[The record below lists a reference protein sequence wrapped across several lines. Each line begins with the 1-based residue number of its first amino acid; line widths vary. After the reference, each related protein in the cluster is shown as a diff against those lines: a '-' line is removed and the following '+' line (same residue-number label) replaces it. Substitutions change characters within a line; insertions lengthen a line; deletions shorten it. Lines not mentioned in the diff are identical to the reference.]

1 MTLKFNC
8 KARNK
13 VMYSDISGRPSNT
26 SEISRILHFKCL
38 LKSYFIRQRLQDPD
52 SDSRS
57 LKKMPSP
64 GFYNADYW
72 ARCPNPTSAARTQLK
87 LWTSNRTLE
96 NISDFFCLDKI
107 RSILHMFLH
116 RKDCHLMGL
125 VKTAVLIFLP
135 LMETWVWLTGY
146 ELVPV
151 IFSRSGTCLVYIQV

>member
-1 MTLKFNC
+1 
-8 KARNK
+8 
-13 VMYSDISGRPSNT
+13 MYSDIPGRPSNT

-38 LKSYFIRQRLQDPD
+38 LKSYFIRQRLRDPD

-57 LKKMPSP
+57 PKEMSPP
-64 GFYNADYW
+64 GFDNADYW

-96 NISDFFCLDKI
+96 NISDFFCLDKT

-125 VKTAVLIFLP
+125 VKTAILIFLP
-135 LMETWVWLTGY
+135 LMETWVCITGY
-146 ELVPV
+146 ELVFV
-151 IFSRSGTCLVYIQV
+151 IFSRSVTCLVYIQV